1 MARKKMTE
9 EELASLLDGQIADAV
24 SYEEAE
30 LSALRDKALAYR
42 DGEMEDVPAESGKSS
57 VVSYDVQDT
66 IAWIKPGLMRIFA
79 NSDRV
84 VEFEPKGPGDEEA
97 AQQATDYINYV
108 FQRECNG
115 YKVLLDAFDDSLGLG
130 NGVILHWWDPTPCYE
145 TESFSGLSDDA
156 FTDLVSDDNVEV
168 LEHTERPAPQDG
180 AAGYGESQ
188 PQAGRG
194 GDPSGAGL
202 PDLGGG
208 ALGAPELEA
217 GGGGLPQ
224 GAGTVGVPGMV
235 GPNLVHDLKIKRTIP
250 TGRLRIEALPPE
262 ELLIPRDAKV
272 IDEDVSAIGRQRI
285 VTRSTLIKE
294 GYKRSEI
301 EELPAYQDE
310 ASESAAHARDSS
322 WTWRG
327 TTNPDKSM
335 ERVRVFEWYPLVD
348 YDGDGV
354 AERRRVVISDRG
366 QRTDDGKR
374 LRAILANDEWSDDLP
389 FTELVPNPVPHR
401 RRGRSIFDDTQDIQ
415 RIKSVLFRQTLDNLY
430 RVNNPMM
437 AAHMAMV
444 ENPDQLINQELGG
457 IVWTKGDPSGAIIP
471 LAVPYVAENSFTAM
485 EYFDAVKQGRTGV
498 GRQTMGLDPDALQNQ
513 TAEAVRDGRAA
524 SETQVEYFARNLAET
539 GLKRLFTC
547 IFKLVVKHQDRPK
560 AIRLRDQW
568 VEMDPRPWNASMDC
582 AINVGLGAGS
592 KDRDMVMLQAIA
604 GKQEL
609 ILQNMGPDNP
619 VCSLTEYRATLAE
632 MVEVGGLRT
641 ADKYFK
647 EVTPEAVQAM
657 MEQMGQKQ
665 DPAIQIAQMKAETDM
680 QALQMK
686 GQLDSQKQS
695 VDAEIKQRE
704 MQMKAEIERLQAEAD
719 VAVEQ
724 RKIEAQIQLEREK
737 FELERELKLMEH
749 SIKREQMQSDMQM
762 KQADHQLKERDMH
775 VQHEFKSKEMEAKAA
790 SDGLK
795 KHKGD
800 NGDEYLNNE
809 EVRGRRME
817 QMMQMMTQALK
828 RPKGTRIVR
837 DAKGKAERAEY
848 EYD

>member
-156 FTDLVSDDNVEV
+156 FTELVSDDNVEV
-168 LEHTERPAPQDG
+168 LEHTERPAPSDG
-180 AAGYGESQ
+180 VAPMPDANLAGGGVPLAAPGV
-188 PQAGRG
+188 P
-194 GDPSGAGL
+194 GL
-202 PDLGGG
+202 PDGSG
-208 ALGAPELEA
+208 LGA
-217 GGGGLPQ
+217 
-224 GAGTVGVPGMV
+224 
-235 GPNLVHDLKIKRTIP
+235 GPMAAAVAPAPLLHDLKIKRTIP

-272 IDEDVSAIGRQRI
+272 IDEEVSAIGRQRI

-301 EELPAYQDE
+301 EELPAYMDE

-366 QRTDDGKR
+366 ERTDDGKR
-374 LRAILANDEWSDDLP
+374 LRAILANDEWADDLP

-604 GKQEL
+604 GKQEQ
-609 ILQNMGPDNP
+609 ILMNLGPDNP
-619 VCSLTEYRATLAE
+619 LCSLTEYRATLAE

-749 SIKREQMQSDMQM
+749 SIKREQLQADLQM
-762 KQADHQLKERDMH
+762 KQADHALKERDMH
-775 VQHEFKSKEMEAKAA
+775 VQHEFRGKEMEAKAA
-790 SDGLK
+790 SEGLR
-795 KHKGD
+795 KHKSD

-817 QMMQMMTQALK
+817 QMMEMMTQALK

>member
-180 AAGYGESQ
+180 AGGYPGADAGH
-188 PQAGRG
+188 AGM
-194 GDPSGAGL
+194 DV
-202 PDLGGG
+202 GGG
-208 ALGAPELEA
+208 V
-217 GGGGLPQ
+217 LPPQPVPNVQ
-224 GAGTVGVPGMV
+224 GAVPAGMGQVPG
-235 GPNLVHDLKIKRTIP
+235 LVHDLKIKRTIP

-272 IDEDVSAIGRQRI
+272 IDEEVSAIGRQRI

-301 EELPAYQDE
+301 DELPAYQDE

-366 QRTDDGKR
+366 EKSHDGKR
-374 LRAILANDEWSDDLP
+374 TRQVLANDEWADDLP

-547 IFKLVVKHQDRPK
+547 IFKLIVKHQDRPK
-560 AIRLRDQW
+560 SIRLRDQW

-604 GKQEL
+604 GKQEQ
-609 ILQNMGPDNP
+609 ILMNLGPDNP
-619 VCSLTEYRATLAE
+619 LCSLTEYRATLAE

-686 GQLDSQKQS
+686 GQQDGQKAQM
-695 VDAEIKQRE
+695 DAQLKERE
-704 MQMKAEIERLQAEAD
+704 LQMKAEMERIQAEMDA
-719 VAVEQ
+719 AVKKLEV
-724 RKIEAQIQLEREK
+724 EAQIQLEREK

-762 KQADHQLKERDMH
+762 KQADHALKERDMH

-795 KHKGD
+795 KHKSD